1 MGNFLHGESFVSVW
15 FGILSHC
22 SQINMQF
29 QSELILMEGIVPV
42 KHQHKVFDNL
52 IQAALESV
60 KKEGEVS
67 EGGSH

>member
-1 MGNFLHGESFVSVW
+1 
-15 FGILSHC
+15 
-22 SQINMQF
+22 
-29 QSELILMEGIVPV
+29 MEGIVPV

-67 EGGSH
+67 KGGSHSPNTLSIEDTVELLNSYSLNKI

>member
-1 MGNFLHGESFVSVW
+1 
-15 FGILSHC
+15 
-22 SQINMQF
+22 
-29 QSELILMEGIVPV
+29 MEGIVPV

-67 EGGSH
+67 TGGSH